1 MTKYQ
6 ISVEDVKCL
15 ELLFIQKEHIIL
27 EEDLWN
33 RNRMMEDKTSI
44 FQGHRLSKSTN
55 SNTVSRS
62 GSFLSI
68 NTTAG
73 SQNLCYVTQILG
85 KPSFQSKCIISVFSI
100 ILRCIIFQNV

>member
-44 FQGHRLSKSTN
+44 FQGHWLSKSTN
-55 SNTVSRS
+55 SNTISLSR
-62 GSFLSI
+62 GF
-68 NTTAG
+68 
-73 SQNLCYVTQILG
+73 
-85 KPSFQSKCIISVFSI
+85 
-100 ILRCIIFQNV
+100 